1 MAELISASLPI
12 IVGLIFVA
20 IAVLERGYKTFLDA
34 KKVDPTIK
42 FGSAYLLNLLVTT
55 GASSAIVI
63 AVIPALLTGLGTVP
77 AEITLSAIILQAIL
91 GYETAYRIL
100 DGLNTSTEKKETI
113 AELTKAST
121 TP

>member
-42 FGSAYLLNLLVTT
+42 FGGAYLLNLLVTT

-113 AELTKAST
+113 AELTKAT
-121 TP
+121 TKP